1 MFLKKSKNDNME
13 ISKKKFL
20 GIGFKLSSIIAAVL
34 ILILG
39 AKTVYDSASNYRYAI
54 KTNESIE
61 LEKTRKLALE
71 IESMFNGMY
80 QSAKDME
87 IIVEQILESPVEE
100 RSRNLVIKS
109 LEKITLNNP
118 DIDSIGIFFEP
129 NAFDGKDEQYK
140 TPDNPT
146 GRFGPYA
153 VSSGNTVSMKTIVP
167 KDEAWYTKPM
177 QDKTNVL
184 LPPYTSVSDNLITSL
199 SIPIQHNGNVVGVV
213 VAVLNLDTFQEKIEK
228 IEGVSKNNIK
238 TILARNGTI
247 VANSYDKALLTKN
260 VAENDEGTRNAIENA
275 NNDKET
281 MINRK
286 STLTGDMSKVIYVP
300 IKIKGV
306 DKSWVYS
313 STNALSSFTAYARY
327 NMYLTIII
335 SIVMILIIILVVST
349 SIRKMV
355 SFPLSAVQSAIGKM
369 AEYNLDVEEDSLKV
383 RAYRNNNDEI
393 GAMLRS
399 IRLMVDNLKSLIT
412 SISSNTQNV
421 AATAEELTATSQST
435 SESSQ
440 EVASAV
446 GNIAQGATSQ
456 AQDTQSAAQ
465 SIERSNSLLSEMID
479 ILEQLSESTNTIY
492 AKKEEGNEVLKE
504 LIEISEENQNI
515 QSKVSEVI
523 FDTNK
528 STEKISTA
536 SEMIQSISDQTNLL
550 ALNAAI
556 EAARAG
562 EAGKGFAVVAEEI
575 RKLAEQSAGFTEEIR
590 KVIDELKVKSES
602 AVSMMQSAT
611 DMSNKQEEKV
621 NETGKKFEEISTAVE
636 NSKKIVDNINSSSK
650 KIEQENQNVIR
661 VVENLSAIAEEN
673 AATTQQAAASV
684 DSQTESI
691 QDISKAS
698 ENLATIA
705 TDLQEEVSKFRF

>member
-20 GIGFKLSSIIAAVL
+20 GIGFKLSFIIVAVL
-34 ILILG
+34 IVILG
-39 AKTVYDSASNYRYAI
+39 AKTVYDSVSNYRYAI

-71 IESMFNGMY
+71 IEAMFNGMY

-100 RSRNLVIKS
+100 RSRNLVINS

-118 DIDSIGIFFEP
+118 DIDSIGVFFEP
-129 NAFDGKDEQYK
+129 NAFDGKDEQHK
-140 TPDNPT
+140 TSDNPT
-146 GRFGPYA
+146 GRFVPYA
-153 VSSGNTVSMKTIVP
+153 VLSGNTVSIKPIVP

-184 LPPYTSVSDNLITSL
+184 LPPYTSVSDDLITSL

-228 IEGVSKNNIK
+228 IEGVSKTNIK
-238 TILARNGTI
+238 TILARNGTV
-247 VANSYDKALLTKN
+247 VANSYDKTLLTKN
-260 VAENDEGTRNAIENA
+260 VAENDEVIRSAIENA
-275 NNDKET
+275 NNNQET

-286 STLTGDMSKVIYVP
+286 SSLTGDMSKIIYVP

-313 STNALSSFTAYARY
+313 STNALSAFTAYARY

>member
-13 ISKKKFL
+13 ISKKSL
-20 GIGFKLSSIIAAVL
+20 GIGFKLSFIIVAVL
-34 ILILG
+34 IIILG
-39 AKTVYDSASNYRYAI
+39 AKTVYDSVSNYRYAL
-54 KTNESIE
+54 KSNESIE

-71 IESMFNGMY
+71 VEKMFDSMY
-80 QSAKDME
+80 QSARD
-87 IIVEQILESPVEE
+87 INIVVEQILESPVEE
-100 RSRNLVIKS
+100 RKRDFIIKS
-109 LEKITLNNP
+109 LEKIALDNQ
-118 DIDSIGIFFEP
+118 DIDAIGVFFEP
-129 NAFDGKDEQYK
+129 NAFDGKDEQNK
-140 TPDNPT
+140 TSDNPT
-146 GRFGPYA
+146 GRFVPYA
-153 VSSGNTVSMKTIVP
+153 DLSGNTVTMTSVVP
-167 KDEAWYTKPM
+167 ANEDWYTKAM
-177 QDKTNVL
+177 QNKKTVL
-184 LPPYTSVSDNLITSL
+184 IPPYNSDGKLITSI
-199 SIPIQHNGNVVGVV
+199 SIPIEHNGNVVGVV
-213 VAVLNLDTFQEKIEK
+213 SADLDLDTFQERIEK
-228 IEGVSKNNIK
+228 IEGVSKVNVK
-238 TILARNGTI
+238 TILASNGTI
-247 VANSYDKALLTKN
+247 VANSYDKGLLGKN
-260 VAENDEGTRNAIENA
+260 AAENDETTRTAIENA
-275 NNDKET
+275 NNYNET
-281 MINRK
+281 VVNKK
-286 STLTGDMSKVIYVP
+286 SSLTGDMSKVMYIP
-300 IKIKGV
+300 IRIKGI
-306 DKSWVYS
+306 DENWTYG
-313 STNALSSFTAYARY
+313 STNSLSDFTSYATQ

-335 SIVMILIIILVVST
+335 SIIMILIIIVVVYMA
-349 SIRKMV
+349 IKKMV
-355 SFPLSAVQSAIGKM
+355 GTPLAAVQSAIGKM
-369 AEYNLDVEEDSLKV
+369 AKYNLDISEDAEKV
-383 RAYRNNNDEI
+383 KEYKNNNDEI
-393 GAMLRS
+393 GSMLRA
-399 IRLMVDNLKSLIT
+399 IHLMVENLKSLIT

-435 SESSQ
+435 SDSSQ

-446 GNIAQGATSQ
+446 GNIAEGATSQ

-465 SIERSNSLLSEMID
+465 SVELSNSLLSEMLE
-479 ILEQLSESTNTIY
+479 ILKDLSESTNIIY

-504 LIEISEENQNI
+504 LIDISEDNKNI
-515 QSKVSEVI
+515 QSKVSDVI
-523 FDTNK
+523 LDTNK

-621 NETGKKFEEISTAVE
+621 EETGKKFEEISTAVE
-636 NSKKIVDNINSSSK
+636 NSKKIVENINASSK
-650 KIEQENQNVIR
+650 KIEQENKNVIR

-673 AATTQQAAASV
+673 AATTEQAAASV

-691 QDISKAS
+691 HDISKAS